1 MKVSLKAARINAGLT
16 LIKAAEQIGIS
27 RNTLMTYEHKK
38 TSPPVKTLEKICKV
52 YKCSQEN
59 IFF

>member
-27 RNTLMTYEHKK
+27 RNTLMNYEHKK

>member
-27 RNTLMTYEHKK
+27 RNTLMNYEHKR